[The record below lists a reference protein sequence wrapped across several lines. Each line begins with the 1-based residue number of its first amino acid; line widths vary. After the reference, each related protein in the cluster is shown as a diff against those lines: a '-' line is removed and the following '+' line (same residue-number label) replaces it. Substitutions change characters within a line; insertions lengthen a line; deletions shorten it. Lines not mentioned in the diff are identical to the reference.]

1 VEFDARTIA
10 EREDLA
16 VADGGG
22 INLLLRRE
30 RALRGKGHEPDGG
43 ERGNGFCRAR
53 HEVRARRG
61 FGAVG
66 TQNGEAIGAF
76 PGGIHA
82 PERDGVFGAFGEPGV
97 EILLIGLRPFFLGAA
112 RDHELGGAALD
123 VACFAHVRLRMSAGS
138 ENNSSARSKRPS
150 ARYSFTVSS
159 PMPMRVAIS
168 RRERPST
175 WRR

>member
-1 VEFDARTIA
+1 EFYAGTVA
-10 EREDLA
+10 EGEDLA
-16 VADGGG
+16 VADGRG
-22 INLLLRRE
+22 IDLLLRRE

-43 ERGNGFCRAR
+43 KCGHRLGGAR
-53 HEVRARRG
+53 HEARARRG

-66 TQNGEAIGAF
+66 TQNGEAVGAF
-76 PGGIHA
+76 PRRIHA
-82 PERDGVFGAFGEPGV
+82 PERDGVLGAFGEPGV
-97 EILLIGLRPFFLGAA
+97 EILLIGLRPFFGGAA

-123 VACFAHVRLRMSAGS
+123 VACLAHVRLRMSAGS